1 MRELNLFGEATDG
14 EAKVAG
20 IDIRRVN
27 VSIIEVK
34 VVSGIGERVSVGGSC
49 VAMVVGVSERHR
61 WCLTSIHNLTLKH
74 SRSKVTLLMRCR
86 LN

>member
-49 VAMVVGVSERHR
+49 VAMVVGVSERSVWGMNKSASSEVHWAFAR
-61 WCLTSIHNLTLKH
+61 ILTGL
-74 SRSKVTLLMRCR
+74 VD
-86 LN
+86 

>member
-27 VSIIEVK
+27 VNIIEVE

-49 VAMVVGVSERHR
+49 VAMVVGVSERSVWEMNKSASSEVHWAFAR
-61 WCLTSIHNLTLKH
+61 ILAGL
-74 SRSKVTLLMRCR
+74 VD
-86 LN
+86 